1 MKNLFTNKLFTN
13 KLFAAGVVLSSL
25 ALLSACANSS
35 TVPQSSNAPPL
46 GTAQRSNPDASH
58 SPTKIGK
65 GFEQPEDVA
74 VDAHGNV
81 YVVDGALGG
90 FKITPRNKTT
100 PFGPP
105 LQGAESIAVDA
116 KGNVYIADT
125 NLHVVQEVA
134 TDGTVSTVVTTGGGY
149 PFGVAVDKDGN
160 VYVSILAEKF
170 ILKMTPLSGGWT
182 EGCLMGTYPNCTGS
196 FSGALDLAT
205 DNKGNLYVADAGNHR
220 IAKVK
225 PNAKT
230 ATTIVKGLSDQQG
243 IAVDGKGDLFYTSN
257 GNVYELKRG
266 KTVMLTPPA
275 KGWKPNGVAVDAKG
289 KTAYVA
295 DFNKAVW
302 KIQL

>member
-1 MKNLFTNKLFTN
+1 MKNSLANRL
-13 KLFAAGVVLSSL
+13 LSASVVLSSL

-35 TVPQSSNAPPL
+35 TVPQPSNAQSL
-46 GTAQRSNPDASH
+46 GPAQRSNAAASH

-65 GFEQPEDVA
+65 GFEQPEGVA

-81 YVVDGALGG
+81 YVVDGALGA
-90 FKITPRNKTT
+90 FKITPQNKTT
-100 PFGPP
+100 PFGPTVE
-105 LQGAESIAVDA
+105 GAESVAVDN
-116 KGNVYIADT
+116 KGNVFIADT
-125 NLHVVQEVA
+125 GLHMVQEVA

-170 ILKMTPLSGGWT
+170 LEKETPSSGGWT
-182 EGCLMGTYPNCTGS
+182 VGCLAGTYPYCKGS

-205 DNKGNLYVADAGNHR
+205 DNKGNLYVVDAGHHR

-225 PNAKT
+225 PNTKKAIT
-230 ATTIVKGLSDQQG
+230 VAKGLTNQQG
-243 IAVDGKGDLFYTSN
+243 IAVDNKGDLFFTSN

-266 KTVMLTPPA
+266 KTVMLAPPA
-275 KGWKPNGVAVDAKG
+275 KGWKPNDVAVDAKG
-289 KTAYVA
+289 TTAYVA
-295 DFNKAVW
+295 DFNGAVW

>member
-1 MKNLFTNKLFTN
+1 MKNRSNRLLG
-13 KLFAAGVVLSSL
+13 AGVLLSSL

-35 TVPQSSNAPPL
+35 TVPQSSNAQPL
-46 GTAQRSNPDASH
+46 GMAQRSNPDGSH
-58 SPTKIGK
+58 TPTKIGK
-65 GFEQPEDVA
+65 GFEQPEGVA

-81 YVVDGALGG
+81 YVVDGQLGG
-90 FKITPRNKTT
+90 FKITPQDKTT
-100 PFGPP
+100 AFGPP
-105 LQGAESIAVDA
+105 IQGAESVTVDA

-125 NLHVVQEVA
+125 NLHMVQEVA
-134 TDGTVSTVVTTGGGY
+134 TDGTASTVVTTGAAY

-160 VYVSILAEKF
+160 VYVSILAEKY
-170 ILKMTPLSGGWT
+170 IIKMTPVSGGWT
-182 EGCLMGTYPNCTGS
+182 EGCLMGTYPNCAGS

-205 DNKGNLYVADAGNHR
+205 DNKGNLYVVDAGNHR

-230 ATTIVKGLSDQQG
+230 ATTVVKGLTGQQG
-243 IAVDGKGDLFYTSN
+243 IAVDGKGDLFYTAN

-275 KGWKPNGVAVDAKG
+275 KGWQPNDVAVDAKG

-295 DFNKAVW
+295 DFNKTIW